1 MKRFISLML
10 LSLTLTAHAQ
20 SVDNYVANYCVR
32 YERQHLFLQ
41 KDSDLNVVD
50 YDLEWPDIINFN
62 DVMPLK
68 RYISKLL
75 LGVPTSSVDSVVM
88 VINGR
93 MGDPVTKQFKEIP
106 DDRRFCYADF
116 KAQILSYVPNRFIAY
131 RISASV
137 KPESLSGQAKYN
149 AERYVLYDINNQKI
163 LEPDDILSPAVVNRY
178 EPQVFY
184 NQLFAPLGDY
194 FDDMVKCD
202 ITGVWIDEQNICFH
216 VVAVTS
222 DQIINYDIKMP
233 YQNYSYV
240 LDRKVRRVMEKKPK
254 LISPSLDLTRQTWH
268 GDTIYNKVE
277 SMPVFPGGG
286 EGMQQYLSH
295 VAKPEFAQSSVMKVM
310 MSYVVDRD
318 GRVGDVCV
326 VGPVSPELDR
336 HAASVVRGMPRF
348 TPGRQNGRPLCVR
361 LYLPMVYRP

>member
-75 LGVPTSSVDSVVM
+75 LGVSTSSVDSVVM
-88 VINGR
+88 VINRR

-149 AERYVLYDINNQKI
+149 AERYVLYDINNQNVNKI
-163 LEPDDILSPAVVNRY
+163 KHHFSDAWRL
-178 EPQVFY
+178 VFFK
-184 NQLFAPLGDY
+184 NL
-194 FDDMVKCD
+194 V
-202 ITGVWIDEQNICFH
+202 DEFFPFVINICDCISNISF
-216 VVAVTS
+216 
-222 DQIINYDIKMP
+222 KKGM
-233 YQNYSYV
+233 V
-240 LDRKVRRVMEKKPK
+240 LYE
-254 LISPSLDLTRQTWH
+254 QF
-268 GDTIYNKVE
+268 N
-277 SMPVFPGGG
+277 
-286 EGMQQYLSH
+286 
-295 VAKPEFAQSSVMKVM
+295 
-310 MSYVVDRD
+310 
-318 GRVGDVCV
+318 
-326 VGPVSPELDR
+326 
-336 HAASVVRGMPRF
+336 
-348 TPGRQNGRPLCVR
+348 
-361 LYLPMVYRP
+361 